1 MSRQGAGKLLIY
13 FHGNAEDLGSC
24 NFLMS
29 LFKRR
34 LNVRVLAVE
43 YPGYGL
49 FGYEQSDSDKML
61 QNALIVFDFAVTVL
75 KVRE

>member
-1 MSRQGAGKLLIY
+1 MS
-13 FHGNAEDLGSC
+13 C
-24 NFLMS
+24 
-29 LFKRR
+29 FKRR

-61 QNALIVFDFAVTVL
+61 QNALIVFDFAVSVL